1 MLLLLFAFQQ
11 VAVFAVGNN
20 QQAKTEATPV
30 ITTKTTSWNYL
41 DNNTKPEDNWKTDSN
56 YDTTQWKTATGSF
69 GAKDGK
75 LEELSGGYLPST
87 LLQQY
92 IDGKNEPDIPVYYF
106 RTTFD
111 ATNLADIQKITGSVL
126 YDDAIV
132 VYVNGQKIAG
142 FDNESF
148 DENGYGGSNAS
159 APKAGKINFENI
171 ESLQLKETGNVL
183 AVELHQGRPSSS
195 DLYFDFQELVL
206 DTKGNQPEIKDI
218 SLNIGEDETQK
229 KYYLVWYYYSGN
241 TSTIC
246 SKTRRLDRTS
256 WFSSRKCY
264 FCSSGTILYQH
275 ARFPNNKATMYG
287 FKRKHNLS
295 LSCRK

>member
-75 LEELSGGYLPST
+75 LEELSGGYLPNT

-142 FDNESF
+142 FDDESSMKMVMVVLMPVHQKL
-148 DENGYGGSNAS
+148 EKSIL
-159 APKAGKINFENI
+159 KI
-171 ESLQLKETGNVL
+171 
-183 AVELHQGRPSSS
+183 
-195 DLYFDFQELVL
+195 
-206 DTKGNQPEIKDI
+206 
-218 SLNIGEDETQK
+218 
-229 KYYLVWYYYSGN
+229 
-241 TSTIC
+241 
-246 SKTRRLDRTS
+246 
-256 WFSSRKCY
+256 
-264 FCSSGTILYQH
+264 
-275 ARFPNNKATMYG
+275 
-287 FKRKHNLS
+287 
-295 LSCRK
+295 